1 MGALDFKYTHGAI
14 HLPDEGLWLDAHR
27 PIGPSEAVFVS
38 HAHSDHTAAHARVLL
53 TEPTRRL
60 MRARVSGKRAEQVLE
75 FGRPHPARDFGL
87 PTSDTQITLL
97 PAGHILGSAMILL
110 ENGDSSLLYTG
121 DFKLRTGLSAEACE
135 PRHADHLIMET
146 TFGLPKY
153 RFPPDADI
161 RAGILAFCRETLAR
175 NETPILLA
183 YSLGKSQE
191 ALCGLLDAGLPIAVT
206 PPVARMTAIY
216 QDLGWRFPAFE
227 PLDPATAAGRV
238 VVAPPGSDLAS
249 LRAQIG
255 PSRVAVLSGWAL
267 DSSCRYQ
274 YRADA
279 AFPLSDH
286 ADFPDLVEF
295 VRRIAP
301 RRVYTL
307 HGFAVEFAAHL
318 RRLGFDAR
326 ALGHQEQL
334 ELPWALHN

>member
-1 MGALDFKYTHGAI
+1 MGALDFHYTHGAI
-14 HLPDEGLWLDAHR
+14 HLPEAGLWLDAHR
-27 PIGPSEAVFVS
+27 PIGPKEAVFVS

-60 MRARVSGKRAEQVLE
+60 MRARVAGKRLE
-75 FGRPHPARDFGL
+75 HIFDYGTPRDAQEFDLPLSDAR
-87 PTSDTQITLL
+87 ITLL

-110 ENGDSSLLYTG
+110 EAEGTSLLYTG
-121 DFKLRTGLSAEACE
+121 DFKLRPGLSAEPCQ
-135 PRHADHLIMET
+135 PHPADILIMET

-153 RFPPDADI
+153 RFPPDAEI
-161 RAGILAFCRETLAR
+161 RDGILRFCRETLSR

-206 PPVARMTAIY
+206 APVARMTAIY
-216 QDLGWRFPAFE
+216 QDLGWRFPAYE
-227 PLDPATAAGRV
+227 PLESAAAPGRV
-238 VVAPPGSDLAS
+238 IIAPPGSDLAK
-249 LRAQIG
+249 LRAQVG

-295 VRRIAP
+295 VRRVAP

-307 HGFAVEFAAHL
+307 HGFAAEFATHL
-318 RRLGFDAR
+318 RRLGIDAR

-334 ELPWALHN
+334 EIPWDLHN

>member
-1 MGALDFKYTHGAI
+1 
-14 HLPDEGLWLDAHR
+14 
-27 PIGPSEAVFVS
+27 
-38 HAHSDHTAAHARVLL
+38 
-53 TEPTRRL
+53 
-60 MRARVSGKRAEQVLE
+60 
-75 FGRPHPARDFGL
+75 
-87 PTSDTQITLL
+87 
-97 PAGHILGSAMILL
+97 MILL

-183 YSLGKSQE
+183 YSLGK
-191 ALCGLLDAGLPIAVT
+191 ARRPVRTAGRRTPHRRP

-249 LRAQIG
+249 SGRKLDPAA
-255 PSRVAVLSGWAL
+255 SRS
-267 DSSCRYQ
+267 
-274 YRADA
+274 
-279 AFPLSDH
+279 
-286 ADFPDLVEF
+286 
-295 VRRIAP
+295 
-301 RRVYTL
+301 
-307 HGFAVEFAAHL
+307 
-318 RRLGFDAR
+318 
-326 ALGHQEQL
+326 
-334 ELPWALHN
+334 